1 MLIKK
6 LKKERRVRRH
16 LEERLPETTTGHVV
30 TPKVESPTALNNN
43 EKLSKQISCSNGKW
57 T

>member
-16 LEERLPETTTGHVV
+16 LEERLPETATGHVV